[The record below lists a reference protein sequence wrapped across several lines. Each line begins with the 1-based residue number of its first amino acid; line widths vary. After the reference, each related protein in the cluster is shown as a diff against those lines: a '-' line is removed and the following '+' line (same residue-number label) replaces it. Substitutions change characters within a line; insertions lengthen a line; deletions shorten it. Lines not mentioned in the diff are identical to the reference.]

1 MKLNKDIQLNKLL
14 NVLVFSSF
22 VVFIWVFLSKLLTYF
37 YRIVIARYFGAEQ
50 YGLFSLASMIFI
62 LFVHL
67 ISLGLPEGLV
77 RYISLYRGKKQY
89 KNIKIIFDK
98 SFSLLVLIGILGG
111 LIMFFLSSWISLNI
125 FHEEKLIVFVRIA
138 SLAIPFF
145 VISNLYLSVLKSF
158 ERVGWY
164 SFILN
169 FVQNLSKL
177 LSLLILIF
185 FGLLNNTL
193 MISYAIG
200 IIIMFFLA
208 YFVFSIKIK
217 IPEGKKDPLKK
228 GVMKE
233 LISYSW
239 PLSLLG
245 IVSFTLY
252 WVDSF
257 SIGYFQNVTAVGFYN
272 AAVPIAALLML
283 APDLIIQLFFPLV
296 TKQYSE
302 NNHSLIEQLSKQ
314 VNKWIFLINL
324 PLAAIFILFPGT
336 ILNFLFGSEYLVAEN
351 ALRLLA
357 FGSLFGSLSV
367 VPAHLISMTG
377 KSKKILSINI
387 FMLILNFVLNF
398 ILVPRYGISGAAFST
413 MIIFLLLSSILIY
426 ETKRSLDFVP
436 LRRKMLLALIAS
448 FIPLL
453 LISSIKYF
461 VTLNFLWIFVAGLVY
476 ILAYIALIFFL
487 GCLDK
492 HDFELINSF
501 VKKRFVKKVKS

>member
-1 MKLNKDIQLNKLL
+1 MFF
-14 NVLVFSSF
+14 FSYF
-22 VVFIWVFLSKLLTYF
+22 VV
-37 YRIVIARYFGAEQ
+37 
-50 YGLFSLASMIFI
+50 
-62 LFVHL
+62 
-67 ISLGLPEGLV
+67 
-77 RYISLYRGKKQY
+77 
-89 KNIKIIFDK
+89 
-98 SFSLLVLIGILGG
+98 
-111 LIMFFLSSWISLNI
+111 
-125 FHEEKLIVFVRIA
+125 
-138 SLAIPFF
+138 
-145 VISNLYLSVLKSF
+145 SV
-158 ERVGWY
+158 
-164 SFILN
+164 
-169 FVQNLSKL
+169 
-177 LSLLILIF
+177 
-185 FGLLNNTL
+185 
-193 MISYAIG
+193 
-200 IIIMFFLA
+200 
-208 YFVFSIKIK
+208 KIK
-217 IPEGKKDPLKK
+217 IPEGKRDPLKK
-228 GVMKE
+228 GVMRE

-336 ILNFLFGSEYLVAEN
+336 ILNFLYGSEYLVAEN

-357 FGSLFGSLSV
+357 FGSLFGSLSI

-387 FMLILNFVLNF
+387 AMLILNFILNF
-398 ILVPRYGISGAAFST
+398 ILVPKYGISGAAFST
-413 MIIFLLLSSILIY
+413 MLIFLLLSSILIY
-426 ETKRSLDFVP
+426 ETKKSLDFIP

-453 LISSIKYF
+453 IISSIKYF
-461 VTLNFLWIFVAGLVY
+461 ITLNFLWIFVAGLVY
-476 ILAYIALIFFL
+476 LSAYIGLIIFL

-492 HDFELINSF
+492 YDLSLINSF
-501 VKKRFVKKVKS
+501 IEKNILRKA